1 MMATNSELRA
11 GVATALRTIADLQV
25 YERPPGEIV
34 TDAAVVRRR
43 GTNYDV
49 TLDGLDDT
57 TWGITVFVSFANTD
71 AGAESLDDYV
81 SQTGPKSIVAAIED
95 DPTLGGIVSYC
106 HVANAEGEKVTNYAG
121 TDYLTVDFNL
131 EIGD

>member
-1 MMATNSELRA
+1 MATNDELRA
-11 GVATALRTIADLQV
+11 GVADRLRTIADLQV

-43 GTNYDV
+43 NTSYDV
-49 TLDGLDDT
+49 TFDALDDT

-71 AGAESLDDYV
+71 SGSASLDDYV
-81 SQTGPKSIVAAIED
+81 SPTGPKSIPAAID
-95 DPTLGGIVSYC
+95 ADPTLGGIVAYC

-121 TDYLTVDFNL
+121 TDYLSVDFNL